1 MNNKIEKGCLAI
13 VVAGRCSENI
23 GKVVRVGD
31 FVGQLPDSR
40 LKDYWQVD
48 KPMKFANA
56 FGVLDGER
64 YFNRECNLMRID
76 NYDQDVYTL
85 EQIEQLE
92 KEKVEWVY

>member
-1 MNNKIEKGCLAI
+1 MNDKIEKGCLAI

-40 LKDYWQVD
+40 LLKDYWQVD

-56 FGVLDGER
+56 FGVLLDGER

-76 NYDQDVYTL
+76 NYDQDMYTL

-92 KEKVEWVY
+92 KDEVE

>member
-13 VVAGRCSENI
+13 VIAGRCSENI

-48 KPMKFANA
+48 KSMKFANG
-56 FGVLDGER
+56 FGVLDEEER

-76 NYDQDVYTL
+76 SYDQDVHIL

-92 KEKVEWVY
+92 KEKVE

>member
-1 MNNKIEKGCLAI
+1 
-13 VVAGRCSENI
+13 
-23 GKVVRVGD
+23 
-31 FVGQLPDSR
+31 
-40 LKDYWQVD
+40 VD

-56 FGVLDGER
+56 FGVLLDGEM

-92 KEKVEWVY
+92 KEEVE